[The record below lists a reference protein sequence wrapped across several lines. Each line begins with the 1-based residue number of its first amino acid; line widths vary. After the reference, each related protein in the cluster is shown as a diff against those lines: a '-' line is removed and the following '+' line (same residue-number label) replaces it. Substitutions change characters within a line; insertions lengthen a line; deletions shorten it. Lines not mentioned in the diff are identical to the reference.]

1 MFNFLNINK
10 QVLDF
15 LNQRFG
21 EVGQV
26 TDFNFSQGNLSIS
39 LLLKG
44 ETEIVTIEVTDICY
58 NTSDGKMNLYY
69 SDLRATK
76 PWLQEIFKMVNGK
89 TGRTVSF
96 PDHLKLMPLK
106 MLLPKKR

>member
-1 MFNFLNINK
+1 MFGFNINQ
-10 QVLDF
+10 QVTDF

-26 TDFNFSQGNLSIS
+26 TDFNFSRGNVTIS
-39 LLLKG
+39 LALKG
-44 ETEIVTIEVTDICY
+44 EPEIVTLEISELCY

-69 SDLRATK
+69 TDLRATK
-76 PWLQEIFKMVNGK
+76 PWVQEIFKMISEK
-89 TGRTVSF
+89 TGRMISF
-96 PDHLKLMPLK
+96 PDNLKLMPLK